1 MSFSGK
7 HIPKMFSQKRLFVSE
22 CILTLIIFVRA
33 VRNQNQGY
41 VSRKCI
47 PWKRFAEVY
56 SVKKIRGSVFREKSL
71 SRLVGMLYLHIFL
84 IKMHEIDTATEVYL
98 SPLRS
103 KSMDWFLYDNGL
115 RHERVK
121 TLSNIYDWGFFAR
134 IVNSICPLTRV
145 KALSQKTGMV
155 LNMPVSHTD
164 FRDIMILW

>member
-22 CILTLIIFVRA
+22 CILKLIFVRT

-47 PWKRFAEVY
+47 PC
-56 SVKKIRGSVFREKSL
+56 GSVFREKSL
-71 SRLVGMLYLHIFL
+71 SRLVGVLYLHISL

-121 TLSNIYDWGFFAR
+121 TLSNIYD
-134 IVNSICPLTRV
+134 
-145 KALSQKTGMV
+145 
-155 LNMPVSHTD
+155 
-164 FRDIMILW
+164 

>member
-1 MSFSGK
+1 MGFSGK

-22 CILTLIIFVRA
+22 CILKLIIFVRA

-41 VSRKCI
+41 VSRKSI
-47 PWKRFAEVY
+47 PCR
-56 SVKKIRGSVFREKSL
+56 SVFREKPL
-71 SRLVGMLYLHIFL
+71 SRLVGVLYLHISL

-121 TLSNIYDWGFFAR
+121 TLSNIYD
-134 IVNSICPLTRV
+134 
-145 KALSQKTGMV
+145 
-155 LNMPVSHTD
+155 
-164 FRDIMILW
+164 

>member
-1 MSFSGK
+1 MYFDIDNFCEGCKESKSG
-7 HIPKMFSQKRLFVSE
+7 I
-22 CILTLIIFVRA
+22 C
-33 VRNQNQGY
+33 
-41 VSRKCI
+41 
-47 PWKRFAEVY
+47 FAEVY

-121 TLSNIYDWGFFAR
+121 TLSNIYD
-134 IVNSICPLTRV
+134 
-145 KALSQKTGMV
+145 
-155 LNMPVSHTD
+155 
-164 FRDIMILW
+164 

>member
-22 CILTLIIFVRA
+22 CILKLIFVRA

-41 VSRKCI
+41 VSRK
-47 PWKRFAEVY
+47 
-56 SVKKIRGSVFREKSL
+56 VFREKSL
-71 SRLVGMLYLHIFL
+71 SRLVGVLYLHISL

-121 TLSNIYDWGFFAR
+121 TLSNIYD
-134 IVNSICPLTRV
+134 
-145 KALSQKTGMV
+145 
-155 LNMPVSHTD
+155 
-164 FRDIMILW
+164 